1 MIKNYLKIAWRN
13 LWKGRVFNLMNI
25 TGLAVAVACC
35 TLIFLTVYYEFSYDN
50 FHEKLDSIYQV
61 YNVANRPKG
70 VEKSSSMP
78 TPMAAALKAEYPA
91 VKYITRSG
99 NTGGVVTYGNQKI
112 NEDIHFVDPDFLKM
126 FTFPLVQGS
135 SNAALSQLNSAVIT
149 EEAAK
154 KIFGN
159 KSALNQTL
167 LINIENRE
175 QPFLVT
181 GVVKQYPANSS
192 ITFDVLLRFEH
203 FPQYNADKDSWGN
216 RTHMVFAEFNEG
228 YDPAI
233 FTQQIKPFVNKY
245 YAEDLKNLKRDGAKP
260 DANGNIFSLA
270 LAPFADNH
278 FNNDIGIVEGNG
290 ISKTYPIS
298 LVVIGC
304 FILLIACINFINLSV
319 ARGFTRAR
327 EVGVRKTLGAGKWQL
342 LAQFWV
348 ETILVCLA
356 STIIGLLL
364 CTLLI
369 KQFKAIFKSKIS
381 LGMLLEPAHL
391 TGIILM
397 FLAVTAI
404 AGFYPALMMVRYK
417 TVAVLK
423 GKISGGK
430 PGKLRNTLLVI
441 QFTLSTLLIICTI
454 ITWQQIS
461 FLSNK
466 PLGYNKTEV
475 LSIPVDQG
483 TRGADALRLMRNELR
498 NNASVVSVSGAY
510 MNFGRGNDGSSR
522 RSVLGFIYNDREVRT
537 HLQSVDYD
545 YVKTLDIKLLE
556 GREFDP
562 NFKGDST
569 GIIINES
576 MARELGGKNLVGT
589 FLPMLDGK
597 PKAQIIGVVKNFNFE
612 SLHDDIAP
620 LTLTMLKDFEINYIF
635 VKVKPGNLVGAYDN
649 IKSSWHRLYP
659 NATFLASWLNE
670 NTERQ
675 YLSERRLSGIFV
687 SGAVLAI
694 IISCI
699 GLLAISIMMVIQR
712 NKEIGIRKVLGA
724 NVFGIVMMLSQD
736 FLKLVLVAAILSF
749 PVAWWVMSHWL
760 QSFAYRV
767 DIHWWVFALSTALA
781 LILAFVTISFQS
793 IRAAIA
799 NPVKSLRSE

>member
-13 LWKGRVFNLMNI
+13 LWKGRVFNLMNVA
-25 TGLAVAVACC
+25 GLAVAVACC

-50 FHEKLDSIYQV
+50 FHDKLDRIYQV

-70 VEKSSSMP
+70 AEKNSAMP
-78 TPMAAALKAEYPA
+78 IPMASAFKAEYPA
-91 VKYITRSG
+91 VKYVTRSG
-99 NTGGVVTYGNQKI
+99 NNGGVVTYGNQKVDG
-112 NEDIHFVDPDFLKM
+112 DIHFVDPDFLKM
-126 FTFPLVQGS
+126 FSFPLVQGNR
-135 SNAALSQLNSAVIT
+135 NAALSELNSAVIT
-149 EEAAK
+149 EKAAK
-154 KIFGN
+154 KIFGS
-159 KSALNQTL
+159 KPALNQTII
-167 LINIENRE
+167 INSNNEE
-175 QPFLVT
+175 KPFLVT
-181 GVVKQYPANSS
+181 GVAKDYPSNSS
-192 ITFDVLLRFEH
+192 ITFDILVRFEH
-203 FPQYNADKDSWGN
+203 FPQYKVEKNNWDS
-216 RTHMVFAEFNEG
+216 RSHMVLAEFNEG
-228 YDPAI
+228 YNPQN
-233 FTQQIKPFVNKY
+233 FSKQIKSFVNKY
-245 YAEDLKNLKRDGAKP
+245 YAGDIKNLKRDGAKP
-260 DANGNIFSLA
+260 DANGDIFTLA
-270 LAPFADNH
+270 LAPFASNH
-278 FNNDIGIVEGNG
+278 FNNDIGGVEGDA
-290 ISKTYPIS
+290 ISKTYPLS

-342 LAQFWV
+342 LTQFWV
-348 ETILVCLA
+348 ETIMVCFA
-356 STIIGLLL
+356 STVVGLLL

-369 KQFKAIFKSKIS
+369 NQFKAMFKSKIS
-381 LGMLLEPAHL
+381 LAILLEPAHL
-391 TGIILM
+391 VGIVVM

-461 FLSNK
+461 YLSNK

-475 LSIPVDQG
+475 LSIPVGQNAKG
-483 TRGADALRLMRNELR
+483 SDALQLMRNELR
-498 NNASVVSVSGAY
+498 NNSNVESVSGAY
-510 MNFGRGNDGSSR
+510 MNMGKGNDGSSM
-522 RSVLGFIYNDREVRT
+522 RSVLGFIYHDREVRT
-537 HLQSVDYD
+537 HLQRIDYD
-545 YVKTLDIKLLE
+545 YIKTLDIKLLD
-556 GREFDP
+556 GREFDSKFG
-562 NFKGDST
+562 NDST
-569 GIIINES
+569 GLVINES
-576 MARELGGKNLVGT
+576 MARELGGKNLIGST
-589 FLPMLDGK
+589 LPIMGGES
-597 PKAQIIGVVKNFNFE
+597 PAHIIGIVKNFNFQ
-612 SLHDDIAP
+612 SLHDDIEP
-620 LTLTMLKDFEINYIF
+620 LTMTMLKDFEINYIF
-635 VKVKPGNLVGAYDN
+635 VKVKPGNLVGAFDN
-649 IKSSWHRLYP
+649 VKNSWHRLYP
-659 NATFLASWLNE
+659 NAEFKASWLNE

-699 GLLAISIMMVIQR
+699 GLLAISIMMVVQR

-724 NVFGIVMMLSQD
+724 NVLGIVMMLSQD
-736 FLKLVLVAAILSF
+736 FMKLVLVAAILSF

-793 IRAAIA
+793 IKAAIA